1 MRFYLN
7 IAINN
12 SKTDRVFWMHWGRV
26 DIPDGTPAKAK
37 VKQKLLADLLGSNY
51 KVDLYLTYTTSERV
65 E

>member
-12 SKTDRVFWMHWGRV
+12 SKTDTVFWMHWARV
-26 DIPDGTPAKAK
+26 EIPDGTPAKAK

-51 KVDLYLTYTTSERV
+51 KVDLYLTYTKSERV